1 MPFFEIENFLFSEE
15 IITGVIAKY
24 SRDKENTFV
33 NLKAALKSDL
43 ISKKEQW
50 VIRKI
55 AFHLRET
62 FFSGKVKR
70 LKDFFRLK
78 KRNTHLLVSSIDL
91 EALRTRYEAEIQQVI
106 DTDDYNTFLRYY
118 DNKGIFTMFLPQL
131 KLENKIPYREAVF
144 CLFK

>member
-1 MPFFEIENFLFSEE
+1 M
-15 IITGVIAKY
+15 
-24 SRDKENTFV
+24 
-33 NLKAALKSDL
+33 
-43 ISKKEQW
+43 
-50 VIRKI
+50 
-55 AFHLRET
+55 RET

-70 LKDFFRLK
+70 LKDFSDLK
-78 KRNTHLLVSSIDL
+78 AEYTSFSSSIDL

-144 CLFK
+144 AYLNEHKNVLAELREKYFPCITV